1 MTSTATRP
9 RRESPSARAAR
20 KNRLLTW
27 ITLVIAAVICA
38 VIGVGAYA
46 MNTSWWTE
54 ESPVAASDQQ
64 LPDGQSRFDR
74 AGQDFFNRQGRVTVD
89 LSSTTSA
96 SDLGLPLAG
105 TTAVDTLVPL
115 SLDVRGADDAGFSF
129 AGVSSFRLTTV
140 DDGLTTVAVVPASSG
155 GWTSI
160 SADLHARAAEWGWSD
175 ADLAT
180 LTDVVGTAIR
190 ADGGT
195 TVLSLPPVNRA
206 GLGITA
212 EVTVTAGAALG
223 LEYIVTR

>member
-9 RRESPSARAAR
+9 RKESPSARAAR

-27 ITLVIAAVICA
+27 ITLAIAAVICA

-115 SLDVRGADDAGFSF
+115 SLDIRTGGDDITFG
-129 AGVSSFRLTTV
+129 GVSHFEITTGQDSV
-140 DDGLTTVAVVPASSG
+140 TRISVEPPSSG
-155 GWTSI
+155 SWSTI
-160 SADLHARAAEWGWSD
+160 SADLRSRATGWGWTD

-180 LTDVVGTAIR
+180 LGDQVGDAVR
-190 ADGGT
+190 NEGVAS
-195 TVLSLPPVNRA
+195 TVSLPAVA
-206 GLGITA
+206 SEGLGITA
-212 EVTVTAGAALG
+212 DVNVTAGGSLQ
-223 LEYIVTR
+223 LVYTLTR

>member
-9 RRESPSARAAR
+9 RKESPSARAAR

-27 ITLVIAAVICA
+27 ITLAIAAVICA

-64 LPDGQSRFDR
+64 LPDGQSRFDQ

-115 SLDVRGADDAGFSF
+115 SLDIRTGGEDIAFG
-129 AGVSSFRLTTV
+129 GVSHFEITTGQDRV
-140 DDGLTTVAVVPASSG
+140 TRISVEPASSG
-155 GWTSI
+155 SWSAI
-160 SADLHARAAEWGWSD
+160 SADLRSRATAWGWTD

-180 LTDVVGTAIR
+180 LGDQVGDAGR
-190 ADGGT
+190 REGVAS
-195 TVLSLPPVNRA
+195 TVSLPAVA
-206 GLGITA
+206 SEGLGITA
-212 EVTVTAGAALG
+212 DVNVTAGGSLQ
-223 LEYIVTR
+223 LVYTLTR